1 MSFIYCHLNFHA
13 NLLRPWP
20 LPLIINAECFRLK
33 QQIPISSS
41 SLIWR
46 DRGLN
51 PRSSALEVS
60 MLTITLHLWYSLIS
74 WPLSEFNCCL
84 MRSDQ
89 FPCVCLSGIN
99 QASSSSYQT
108 ETCSCQDSVEKNS
121 HLSLMVRLLFFL
133 ASFRSRCIFSIKFG
147 DKKNLSPL
155 KN

>member
-60 MLTITLHLWYSLIS
+60 MLTITLHLWCSLIS

-89 FPCVCLSGIN
+89 FPCVCLS
-99 QASSSSYQT
+99 S
-108 ETCSCQDSVEKNS
+108 TCSCQDSVEKNS